1 MNLSWRRL
9 VGRRERGCAAAVLA
23 GVGGWFVL
31 AAAAAPGS
39 VVDSA
44 TGSGGVTGGAG
55 GKVTF
60 SFTARDYGTGA
71 DEGQIEAKNHLSGR
85 REHVEVDCLRVV
97 GNIAVMSGTLKH
109 TDPSAPVQEGFSIFA
124 VQDNGEGA
132 NDPPDRVSNL
142 FSRSFAPFNCETQ
155 MPLGGITFEVERGN
169 IQVRDG

>member
-1 MNLSWRRL
+1 MK
-9 VGRRERGCAAAVLA
+9 ERTSVALALGLLGLAVPAWSQA
-23 GVGGWFVL
+23 G
-31 AAAAAPGS
+31 

-60 SFTARDYGTGA
+60 SFTAADKGDGA
-71 DEGQIEAKNHLSGR
+71 DRGQIQAINHDSGNR
-85 REHVEVDCLRVV
+85 LHVEVDCLRVT
-97 GNIAVMSGTLKH
+97 GNTAVMSGTVKKVS
-109 TDPSAPVQEGFSIFA
+109 DPSGLVQEGWFSIFA

-142 FSRSFAPFNCETQ
+142 LSRSFAPWDCESVV
-155 MPLGGITFEVERGN
+155 PPGGIIFEVERGN